1 MPSEQIDVADLLESV
16 NSPTPSIEAIF
27 DVLFTRRF
35 TGTLPL
41 ILHFR
46 GGKVQVLEVL
56 HSTQIRLH
64 EPHEVDKGNGT

>member
-1 MPSEQIDVADLLESV
+1 MDVSELLESV

-27 DVLFTRRF
+27 EVLYARRY
-35 TGTLPL
+35 TGQLPL

-56 HSTQIRLH
+56 SSTQIRLTD
-64 EPHEVDKGNGT
+64 PPRNGSGG